1 MAAGP
6 DPATETATPFHR
18 TDAAIVR
25 RARDA
30 SLELLVGALLIVVTA
45 AGAAYLSWRPET
57 TPLDRWLLDVVG
69 GSDSDNPAF
78 NDVTHLRYPVAVVVA
93 AAVIALAVIRR
104 DRVRALMCLI
114 GPPLALVTSELA
126 VKPLT
131 GRLLGGQLSY
141 PSGSTVGAA
150 AISAA
155 AVLATSPRWRVVTVT
170 VAASYSL
177 WMSLAVV
184 AIGWHLPTDA
194 LAGVAYGVGVVV
206 FLDGIGGKVTAALG
220 PRSGRSVIR
229 WSVAT
234 AGRGP
239 ARTPPR

>member
-1 MAAGP
+1 MATGP
-6 DPATETATPFHR
+6 EPATAIPAHR
-18 TDAAIVR
+18 TDASTVR

-30 SLELLVGALLIVVTA
+30 SLELLVGALLIVLTA

-78 NDVTHLRYPVAVVVA
+78 NDVTHLRYPAVVLVA
-93 AAVIALAVIRR
+93 AAIIALAVVRR
-104 DRVRALMCLI
+104 DRVRALACLI
-114 GPPLALVTSELA
+114 GPPLALFTSELA

-150 AISAA
+150 ALSAA

-170 VAASYSL
+170 VAASYTL

-194 LAGVAYGVGVVV
+194 LAGVAYGVGLVVL
-206 FLDGIGGKVTAALG
+206 LDGAGGKVTVALRH
-220 PRSGRSVIR
+220 RSGRLVSR
-229 WSVAT
+229 SSAAT
-234 AGRGP
+234 PGHGP
-239 ARTPPR
+239 VRTPPR